1 LKELRVLQ
9 IGLGAIGLE
18 IARLASKKSG
28 LKIVAASDL
37 VRYVGEDLGAI
48 LGSGAM
54 GVKVV
59 SDYHEALKDSKPDL
73 ILHATSSYLQDVYEQ
88 LVDCVKEGAN
98 IISTCEELSYPFYK
112 HPDLAKNLDHLAKK
126 NRVRILGT
134 GINPGFLMDT
144 LVTLLTTVCQEV
156 KSIVVE
162 RVIDASHRREA
173 FQRKIGAALTEEE
186 FIAKIE
192 GKEISGHVGLEES
205 IAMISDALGWR
216 LQRIEAEQPKPIIA
230 SKQVSSPYYKVP
242 AGRVAGLQQTAKGYV
257 DGEAR
262 ITLLFKAYIGAE
274 EEYDHIHIIGTPEV
288 NQTIKPAIQG
298 DKATAA
304 VVVNSIWPL
313 LKTKPGLKTMRD
325 LQPLSYK

>member
-1 LKELRVLQ
+1 MKELRVLQ

-18 IARLASKKSG
+18 IAKLASKKSG
-28 LKIVAASDL
+28 LKMVGASDL
-37 VRYVGEDLGAI
+37 VRHVGEDLGAI
-48 LGSGAM
+48 LGSEAM

-59 SDYHEALKDSKPDL
+59 SDYREALKESKPDL

-88 LVDCVKEGAN
+88 IVDCLKEGAN

-112 HPDLAKNLDHLAKK
+112 HPDLAKNLDHIAKK

-156 KSIVVE
+156 ESIVVE
-162 RVIDASHRREA
+162 RVVDASHRRQA
-173 FQRKIGAALTEEE
+173 FQRKIGVSLTEEE
-186 FIAKIE
+186 FISRIE
-192 GKEISGHVGLEES
+192 AKEISGHVGLEES
-205 IAMISDALGWR
+205 IAMVCDALGWR
-216 LQRIEAEQPKPIIA
+216 LQRIEAERPKPIIA
-230 SKQVSSPYYKVP
+230 SKQVSTPYYNVP
-242 AGRVAGLQQTAKGYV
+242 AGRVAGLQQTARGYV

-262 ITLLFKAYIGAE
+262 ITLFFKAYVGAE
-274 EEYDHIHIIGTPEV
+274 EEYDHIHIIGTPEI

-325 LQPLSYK
+325 LQPLSYR